1 MKSNITF
8 KIGENTLKVVQ
19 YFFENSGMCRSD
31 YQSKLAECTHLH
43 VNTKAKTLELLVKR
57 DLSFTRFS
65 HHHFQTRVLR
75 GQFNEPATL
84 SVDNRFN
91 RGGQSGTYDME
102 VSYIEPFDYYKND
115 DIHLLLNINKLS
127 VFEVSAYLESDITSG
142 VVSSAT
148 KTKYK

>member
-1 MKSNITF
+1 MKSKITF

-19 YFFENSGMCRSD
+19 YYFEHSGMCRSD

-43 VNTKAKTLELLVKR
+43 VNTKATTLELLVKR

-65 HHHFQTRVLR
+65 HHYFQTRVLG

-84 SVDNRFN
+84 IVDNRFN

-102 VSYIEPFDYYKND
+102 VSYIEIFDLYKND
-115 DIHLLLNINKLS
+115 DIHLRLTIDKLS
-127 VFEVSAYLESDITSG
+127 VFEVSAYIEPDITSG
-142 VVSSAT
+142 VVNSVT
-148 KTKYK
+148 KTK